1 MTAYKTLYF
10 LLAIALLWGC
20 APDDSTELPAERP
33 FGTINGNAVDGLIA
47 GAQVSIYSLKNGIR
61 GLKLG
66 DGTTDDSGAYSID
79 IQSPNQ
85 PILIEVSGGSYTE
98 EATGTPVLLK
108 DGQILSAVGMYQSG
122 QTHNFMVTPLTHL
135 ATALAEYKTATG
147 MSVESAIEEA
157 RITVNQFFSLDVGD
171 IRPIDITD
179 ENSGVSV
186 FGDDVLYGFYL
197 AGLSDW
203 TLWASNENQ
212 ENQPHTVYTSIA
224 LSQVFY
230 HDLFSDG
237 LLNGIGFNQA
247 GTELEPLGFGT
258 VPLNEDVYRLAFSL
272 HMLAIANSA
281 ENKTSFVVNDL
292 LGAANNIAAQTSL
305 LVGASSPVDIDNQAP
320 TFNNNTGTHSQAR
333 FSNGDGN
340 YTEASLEDVNDS
352 AALYFETD
360 NVELASV
367 LISRATLDSNAIPY
381 FAFGVSDQMGPGV
394 PTDPQDITVRVQ
406 YQRNNLVL
414 NPWRNLTPV
423 DGEYLIPLA
432 SETLSS
438 EWHQSTPSDEHL
450 IEVEVTDII
459 GNQTIRNFSFK
470 ADFYVP
476 ALTIDNSNIT
486 DLGTDIFST
495 TAFTDRDDLN
505 DIQFAST
512 AYTFTNTTGKSF
524 YVNLS
529 DDSLHT
535 TTQTVEQLVRE
546 HLVNEKTTTEWR
558 LGLMTPTETPTT
570 DDCLD
575 FDITNGT
582 WAYPT
587 TVLNWT
593 GSNWEDEQIPGP
605 TYASPQSILSDTLP
619 TADAPS
625 DWSDVPDFDTQF
637 KITTINNSP
646 SWILTYGY
654 DYILTQTISPS
665 AGHMLAWAYQNLGAG
680 TTISCPQKRFF
691 HQREVYSY
699 ESVSGYPAPVLST
712 VTLPNTPEFSTI
724 SYAVMDNDTGLEIV
738 PVDNWYQIPVGHSI
752 TIQKWVAT
760 PSLTLHNDDISDVSS
775 FSSYSPNLYDKS
787 ISWSVAR
794 KLGMSLVHDSG
805 EGNIPLMPVRNII
818 VGEGAMN
825 YLITR

>member
-1 MTAYKTLYF
+1 MTTYKYLYF

-20 APDDSTELPAERP
+20 APGDSTELPDERP
-33 FGTINGNAVDGLIA
+33 FGTVTGNAVDGLIT
-47 GAQVSIYSLKNGIR
+47 GAHVSIYSLKNGIR

-66 DGTTDDSGAYSID
+66 DATTDDSGAYSVD

-108 DGQILSAVGMYQSG
+108 SGQVLRAVGMYKSG

-135 ATALAEYKTATG
+135 ITGLAEYKMAMG

-157 RITVNQFFSLDVGD
+157 RITVNQFFSLDVGNT
-171 IRPIDITD
+171 RPIDITD

-197 AGLSDW
+197 AGISKW

-212 ENQPHTVYTSIA
+212 ENQPHAIYNSIA
-224 LSQVFY
+224 LSQIFY
-230 HDLFSDG
+230 HDLHSDG

-247 GTELEPLGFGT
+247 GTALGPLGFGT
-258 VPLNEDVYRLAFSL
+258 VPLNENTYRLIFSL

-281 ENKTSFVVNDL
+281 ENKTSFVASDL
-292 LGAANNIAAQTSL
+292 LDAANSIAAQTSL
-305 LVGASSPVDIDNQAP
+305 LVGASNPIDIDNQAP

-333 FSNGDGN
+333 FSNGDGT
-340 YTEASLEDVNDS
+340 YTETTLQDINDS

-360 NVELASV
+360 NVELGGV

-381 FAFGVSDQMGPGV
+381 FAFGVSDEMGPGLS
-394 PTDPQDITVRVQ
+394 TDPQDITVRVQ
-406 YQRNNLVL
+406 YQRNNQVL
-414 NPWRNLTPV
+414 NPWRNLAPI

-438 EWHQSTPSDEHL
+438 DWHQSTPSDEHL
-450 IEVEVTDII
+450 IEVEVTDIV

-476 ALTIDNSNIT
+476 ALTIDSSNIT
-486 DLGTDIFST
+486 DLGADIFTT
-495 TAFTDRDDLN
+495 TAFSDRANLN

-524 YVNLS
+524 YINLS
-529 DDSLHT
+529 DNSAHT

-546 HLVNEKTTTEWR
+546 HLVNVKTTTEWR
-558 LGLMTPTETPTT
+558 LGLMTPTPTPTT
-570 DDCLD
+570 DECPD
-575 FDITNGT
+575 FDINSGS

-593 GSNWEDEQIPGP
+593 GSGWEAEPVPGP
-605 TYASPQSILSDTLP
+605 AYASPESILSDTLP

-625 DWSDVPDFDTQF
+625 DWSDVPDFDQQF
-637 KITTINNSP
+637 KVTTINNSP

-654 DYILTQTISPS
+654 DYILTQPITPPT
-665 AGHMLAWAYQNLGAG
+665 GYTFAWAYQNFGAG
-680 TTISCPQKRFF
+680 TTISCPPKRFF
-691 HQREVYSY
+691 QQREVYSY

-712 VTLPNTPEFSTI
+712 VTLSNTPDFSTI

-738 PVDNWYQIPVGHSI
+738 PVNSWYQIPVGHSI

-760 PSLTLHNDDISDVSS
+760 PNLTLHNNDISNVSG
-775 FSSYSPNLYDKS
+775 FPSYSPNLYDKT
-787 ISWSVAR
+787 ITWSVAR
-794 KLGMSLVHDSG
+794 NLSMSLVHDSG
-805 EGNIPLMPVRNII
+805 EGNIPLMPVRNIT
-818 VGEGAMN
+818 VGEGAMD